1 MLKQIRME
9 ALLDSQVNAIDKLRK
24 YKVGA
29 LFMEPG
35 TGKTMAAYRL
45 AESVPDVD
53 YYLWLTPFQTKANL
67 AVELDKCNG
76 NLVIDIVG
84 IESLSNSDRIYLELI
99 DKLQRAARPFII
111 LDESLK
117 IKNWTAIRTK
127 RIVRLGSMAG
137 YKLILNGTPLSR
149 NLLDLWAQM
158 EFLSPKI
165 LRMGLSEYKNTF
177 CEYVTI
183 KKHLGHRHLVKE
195 FITGYHNV
203 DYLYN
208 LIEPFVFE
216 SNLEI
221 SSRKLYI
228 DLAWSLSSGEKEE
241 YEQMKAKYL
250 DDKHMEF
257 RNNNIFLEITS
268 KLQHFYSLSPD
279 KLGIV
284 DELMKRIDHRSVLI
298 MARFISTQDHLRKL
312 YPDITVLSWQKHA
325 YGLNLQNYSRI
336 IFFDKV
342 WDYALRDQAEHRV
355 YRTGQNQDCTFY
367 DLTGNVG
374 LEDMM
379 NQNITRKGLL
389 LKYFKKRS
397 VEELR
402 KML

>member
-1 MLKQIRME
+1 MQ
-9 ALLDSQVNAIDKLRK
+9 ALLDSQRSAIEKLQK

-29 LFMEPG
+29 LFMDPG
-35 TGKTMAAYRL
+35 TGKTRTAYRL
-45 AESVPDVD
+45 AESITGVD
-53 YYLWLTPFQTKANL
+53 YYLWLTPFQTRSNL
-67 AVELDKCNG
+67 AAELDKCNG
-76 NLVIDIVG
+76 NLIIDIIG
-84 IESLSNSDRIYLELI
+84 IESLSNSDRIFLELI
-99 DKLQRAARPFII
+99 QRIQQATKPCII

-117 IKNWTAIRTK
+117 IKNWTAKRTR
-127 RIVRLGSMAG
+127 RIIQLGSMVE

-165 LRMGLSEYKNTF
+165 LRMSLAEYKNTF

-183 KKHLGHRHLVKE
+183 KKSIGHRHLVKE

-203 DYLYN
+203 DHLYA

-221 SSRKLYI
+221 NSRKHYV
-228 DLAWSLSSGEKEE
+228 DLNWSLSPSEKEE
-241 YEQMKAKYL
+241 YELLKAKYL
-250 DDKHMEF
+250 DDERMEL

-279 KLGIV
+279 KLAV
-284 DELMKRIDHRSVLI
+284 VRELLQQIDHRSVLI
-298 MARFISTQDHLRKL
+298 MCRFISTQEYLRKL
-312 YPDITVLSWQKHA
+312 FPDVPVLSWQKHA
-325 YGLNLQNYSRI
+325 YGLNLQEYNRI

-355 YRTGQNQDCTFY
+355 YRTGQKQDCTFY

-379 NQNITRKGLL
+379 NRNIMRKGLL

-397 VEELR
+397 VEELK